1 MTIRLF
7 SGAIMA
13 ALLATTPLAAQQG
26 DSFQGTSLLGE
37 RMVTPANGNKNVADP
52 ALLDRAAAD
61 AKAAFEQ
68 NMTVDTATWYGR
80 VLFYQGYARESA
92 EVYRKALK
100 RHPDSPKLLRHL
112 AHRQFSLRQFDESI
126 ETGLRAAE
134 LYSNRRRPVLP
145 LLSPG
150 PSVFRE
156 ARFRQCGQ
164 VVQQVLASRRF
175 RL

>member
-61 AKAAFEQ
+61 AKAAFEF
-68 NMTVDTATWYGR
+68 GR
-80 VLFYQGYARESA
+80 CRQQAADRILAVGDAAAQSI
-92 EVYRKALK
+92 
-100 RHPDSPKLLRHL
+100 RHL
-112 AHRQFSLRQFDESI
+112 MVVGRGIREAHRQVHQYLF
-126 ETGLRAAE
+126 
-134 LYSNRRRPVLP
+134 V
-145 LLSPG
+145 
-150 PSVFRE
+150 
-156 ARFRQCGQ
+156 
-164 VVQQVLASRRF
+164 
-175 RL
+175 